1 MKRVLIIA
9 GAVVA
14 CSLLIGWLV
23 FSSFS
28 LAAVAEPG
36 GTETYMATR
45 AKHLLIARAVRE
57 GVASR
62 PLDRAASAAQGD
74 NTFTVRCSLCHGED
88 GQSKTPLGQWM
99 YPRATDLT
107 SSEVQSYSDQELFW
121 IVKNGIRLS
130 GMPAFGKTE
139 TDEKIWNMIDHLR
152 TLQVAKKQDFKK

>member
-14 CSLLIGWLV
+14 CGLLIGWLA
-23 FSSFS
+23 FSMFN
-28 LAAVAEPG
+28 LAAVAQPG
-36 GTETYMATR
+36 GTETYMVTR

-57 GVASR
+57 GVPPR

-88 GQSKTPLGQWM
+88 AQSRTPIGQWM

-139 TDEKIWNMIDHLR
+139 TDEHIWNMVDHLR
-152 TLQVAKKQDFKK
+152 TLPVVKE

>member
-9 GAVVA
+9 GAVIA
-14 CSLLIGWLV
+14 CILLIGWLA

-36 GTETYMATR
+36 GTESYIATR
-45 AKHLLIARAVRE
+45 AKHLLISRSVRE
-57 GVASR
+57 GVPPR

-74 NTFTVRCSLCHGED
+74 NTFAVRCSLCHGED
-88 GQSKTPLGQWM
+88 GHSRTPIGQWM

-107 SSEVQSYSDQELFW
+107 SKEVQSYSDQELFW

-139 TDEKIWNMIDHLR
+139 TDEHIWNMVDHLR
-152 TLQVAKKQDFKK
+152 TLPVVKK

>member
-1 MKRVLIIA
+1 MKRVLMIA
-9 GAVVA
+9 VA
-14 CSLLIGWLV
+14 LVAGVLLIGWLA

-36 GTETYMATR
+36 GTETYLAIK

-57 GVASR
+57 GVPPR

-88 GQSKTPLGQWM
+88 AQSRTPIGQWM

-107 SSEVQSYSDQELFW
+107 SSEVRSYSDQELFW

-152 TLQVAKKQDFKK
+152 TLQVVKK